1 MYNSL
6 TGWLFQ
12 NEFDN
17 YCLRVNRL
25 YSIGLRQ
32 RAVNQISCCPCSMAH
47 KRAKRRGFLV
57 GNAYFCAPQ
66 RRNLQLNNEEIQE
79 QNEETVVSVTS
90 EETSANAENVS
101 SPTETTETAEE
112 SVAVAPKAKTS
123 KSPKS
128 ETSASSHD
136 DFDWDADEAGFQS
149 YSANERQ
156 KLESAYTESFS
167 PVSEKQVVK
176 GRVVSMNDKD
186 VVINIGFKS
195 DGLVSRQ
202 EFRDLPDLKAGDE
215 VEVFVDVAEDAM
227 GQLILSRRKAMQE
240 TAWDKIVEAHEKD
253 AVCTGYVRS
262 RTKGGLVVDVFGIDT
277 FLPGSQIDTKPVR
290 DYDQYVG
297 KNMDFKI
304 VKINDVYKNV
314 VVSHKAL
321 IEDDIEAQ
329 KSEILGKLE
338 KGQVLEGVVKNMT
351 SFGVFVDLGG
361 IDGLLHITDISWGR
375 INHPEEVLKLD
386 DHINVV
392 ILDFDDQKKRISLG
406 LKQLTPHPWDN
417 LTEGIEEGSKVKG
430 KVVSVADYGAFIEI
444 KPGIEGLVHVS
455 EMSWS
460 SHLRNPSE
468 YLKVGDEVEAVVLA
482 LDRNEH
488 KMSLGIK
495 QLTADPWINIEEKYP
510 LGSKHSGVVKNLT
523 SYGLFLE
530 LEEGIDGLVHVSDL
544 SWNKKIKHPS
554 EFTKKGEKLDV
565 VVLEVDKEN
574 RRLSLGHKQL
584 EENPWDTFETIFTVG
599 SVHEGTVMSVG
610 EKGANIQMQ
619 YGVEAFAPSRH
630 LKKEDNKTVKEDEA
644 LSFEVI
650 EFSKDAKRIIVSHTN
665 TWKAAEKARNEA
677 DDKKRDG
684 QRKTA
689 SKVVKKINQSAQATT
704 LGDMDALSELRA
716 QFEKA
721 EKKTAEK
728 KAASFS
734 KTEAPAAE
742 TTETTEIAE
751 VAETPA
757 EKPAKKAPKAD
768 KGDDLKKIGG
778 IGPAFEKRLNALG
791 IVTYADMIALTDEKI
806 AELEQQDSMT
816 SIDQWHKWM
825 EEAKEL
831 KG

>member
-1 MYNSL
+1 MS
-6 TGWLFQ
+6 
-12 NEFDN
+12 
-17 YCLRVNRL
+17 
-25 YSIGLRQ
+25 
-32 RAVNQISCCPCSMAH
+32 
-47 KRAKRRGFLV
+47 
-57 GNAYFCAPQ
+57 
-66 RRNLQLNNEEIQE
+66 NEEIKDQAD
-79 QNEETVVSVTS
+79 ETVETVNTAQTSENS
-90 EETSANAENVS
+90 EETQ
-101 SPTETTETAEE
+101 TKTTTAKEE
-112 SVAVAPKAKTS
+112 PVAVAPKSTSKKTASAKTTDA
-123 KSPKS
+123 S
-128 ETSASSHD
+128 E
-136 DFDWDADEAGFQS
+136 DFDWDADEAGFQT
-149 YSANERQ
+149 YTAADRQ
-156 KLESAYTESFS
+156 KLEDAYTKSFS
-167 PVSEKQVVK
+167 PVSEKEVVK
-176 GRVVSMNDKD
+176 GRVVSIGEKD

-195 DGLVSRQ
+195 DGMVSRQ

-240 TAWDKIVEAHEKD
+240 TAWDKIVEAHNSD
-253 AVCTGYVRS
+253 AICTGYVRS

-329 KSEILGKLE
+329 KSEILGRLE

-386 DHINVV
+386 DKVNVV

-406 LKQLTPHPWDN
+406 LKQLTSHPWDN
-417 LTEGIEEGSKVKG
+417 LAANIEEGSKVKG

-444 KPGIEGLVHVS
+444 QAGIEGLVHVS

-468 YLKVGDEVEAVVLA
+468 YLKVGDDVEAMVLA

-495 QLTADPWINIEEKYP
+495 QLSADPWVAIEDRYP
-510 LGSKHSGVVKNLT
+510 LGSKHSGIVKNLT

-565 VVLEVDKEN
+565 IVLEVDKDN

-599 SVHEGTVMSVG
+599 SVHEGTLMNIG
-610 EKGANIQMQ
+610 DKGANVQLQ

-630 LKKEDNKTVKEDEA
+630 LKKEDNKAVKEDEA
-644 LSFEVI
+644 LQFEVI

-665 TWKAAEKARNEA
+665 TWKAAEKARGEA
-677 DDKKRDG
+677 DDKKRDAA
-684 QRKTA
+684 RKNA

-721 EKKTAEK
+721 EKGSPK
-728 KAASFS
+728 
-734 KTEAPAAE
+734 AE
-742 TTETTEIAE
+742 TKVKAEETSNEPA
-751 VAETPA
+751 A
-757 EKPAKKAPKAD
+757 EKPAKKSKAAD
-768 KGDDLKKIGG
+768 KGDDLKKITGV
-778 IGPAFEKRLNALG
+778 GPAFEKRLNALG
-791 IVTYADMIALTDEKI
+791 IHTYADMTSLSDDKI

-816 SIDQWHKWM
+816 SLEQWHAWI
-825 EEAKEL
+825 EEAKSFMA
-831 KG
+831 

>member
-1 MYNSL
+1 M
-6 TGWLFQ
+6 
-12 NEFDN
+12 
-17 YCLRVNRL
+17 
-25 YSIGLRQ
+25 SIEETT
-32 RAVNQISCCPCSMAH
+32 
-47 KRAKRRGFLV
+47 
-57 GNAYFCAPQ
+57 
-66 RRNLQLNNEEIQE
+66 NNT
-79 QNEETVVSVTS
+79 EETVDNGASVIT
-90 EETSANAENVS
+90 
-101 SPTETTETAEE
+101 PETTAVVEEQVVSESKTPASKKSKTA
-112 SVAVAPKAKTS
+112 SDVQT
-123 KSPKS
+123 
-128 ETSASSHD
+128 SHD

-149 YSANERQ
+149 YTNTER
-156 KLESAYTESFS
+156 KSLEESYIKSFS
-167 PVSEKQVVK
+167 PVNEKQVVK
-176 GRVVSMNDKD
+176 GKIVALNDKD

-195 DGLVSRQ
+195 DGMVSRQ
-202 EFRDLPDLKAGDE
+202 EFRDLADLKVGDE
-215 VEVFVDVAEDAM
+215 VEVFVDTAEDAM

-240 TAWDKIVEAHEKD
+240 TAWDKIVEAHNED
-253 AVCTGYVRS
+253 RICTGYVRS

-297 KNMDFKI
+297 KHMDFKI

-329 KSEILGKLE
+329 KSEILGRLE

-392 ILDFDDQKKRISLG
+392 ILDFDDNKKRISLG
-406 LKQLTPHPWDN
+406 LKQLTPHPWDS
-417 LTEGIEEGSKVKG
+417 LTSDIEEGSKVSG

-444 KPGIEGLVHVS
+444 KPGVEGLVHVS

-468 YLKVGDEVEAVVLA
+468 YLKVGDDVEAVVLA
-482 LDRNEH
+482 LDRTEH

-495 QLTADPWINIEEKYP
+495 QLTPDPWVNIEDRYP

-599 SVHEGTVMSVG
+599 SVHEGTIMSVG
-610 EKGANIQMQ
+610 EKGANVQMQ

-630 LKKEDNKTVKEDEA
+630 LKKADNKPFKEDEA
-644 LSFEVI
+644 LQFEVI

-665 TWKAAEKARNEA
+665 TWKAAEKARNEV
-677 DDKKRDG
+677 DDKKRDAA
-684 QRKTA
+684 RKNA
-689 SKVVKKINQSAQATT
+689 SKAVKKINQSAQATT

-716 QFEKA
+716 QFEQA
-721 EKKTAEK
+721 EKGSKKPAKTETVVNTATEEV
-728 KAASFS
+728 A
-734 KTEAPAAE
+734 EAPAKSKS
-742 TTETTEIAE
+742 TS
-751 VAETPA
+751 
-757 EKPAKKAPKAD
+757 
-768 KGDDLKKIGG
+768 GDDLKKITGV
-778 IGPAFEKRLNALG
+778 GPAFEKRLNALG
-791 IVTYADMIALTDEKI
+791 INSFADMVALSDEKI

-816 SIDQWHKWM
+816 SLDQWHNWI
-825 EEAKEL
+825 EEAKGL
-831 KG
+831 MN